1 MIRLYIER
9 EERLNGIL
17 FNDIKPLLLRN
28 IKRLFIIGVFCSFLL
43 LLAVIIIVLL
53 AVLTP
58 FTLLLTLPLLFAFA
72 IPLALMAPIYLF
84 EDISLMEAFRKTFRL
99 GFATWGGVF
108 LILIVMGLIASVL
121 QGIVSIPWYI
131 IYIVKM
137 VFTMSDGGEAGSSVG
152 LNFAQY
158 LFSVLMLYGSYL
170 SAMFTVVGLVYQ
182 YGHAS
187 EVVDSITVESDIDNF
202 DKL

>member
-1 MIRLYIER
+1 MEF
-9 EERLNGIL
+9 L
-17 FNDIKPLLLRN
+17 FNDMKPLLLRN

-58 FTLLLTLPLLFAFA
+58 ILRYCSLFRYCLHLPYLLP
-72 IPLALMAPIYLF
+72 LMAPIYLF
-84 EDISLMEAFRKTFRL
+84 EEISLMEAFRKTFRL

-137 VFTMSDGGEAGSSVG
+137 VFTMSDGGEAGG
-152 LNFAQY
+152 FCRTELCTI
-158 LFSVLMLYGSYL
+158 SVLCPDVVWLLLVSHVYGCRSGL
-170 SAMFTVVGLVYQ
+170 SVR
-182 YGHAS
+182 S
-187 EVVDSITVESDIDNF
+187 RI
-202 DKL
+202 